1 MLKLSH
7 MNQYIIDIVLAVGA
21 LVILTILFLFSIP
34 TLPDIIHY
42 PLILVFSLG
51 FFVFV
56 GFVWRGKHNDERE
69 EEHNAYAGKIAYTV
83 GITIATAGIAFQS
96 FNHSLDVW
104 LIAVLAVM
112 VVIRMCTLIYAR
124 LFK

>member
-1 MLKLSH
+1 MLKRTH
-7 MNQYIIDIVLAVGA
+7 INQYMIDIILALGA
-21 LVILTILFLFSIP
+21 LAMLTILFLFSIP

-42 PLILVFSLG
+42 PLILIFSLG

-69 EEHNAYAGKIAYTV
+69 EEHDAYAGKIAYTV
-83 GITIATAGIAFQS
+83 GIAIATAGIAVQS
-96 FNHSLDVW
+96 FYHSLDAW

-112 VVIRMCTLIYAR
+112 VVIRMCSLIYAR

>member
-1 MLKLSH
+1 
-7 MNQYIIDIVLAVGA
+7 MNQYMIDIVLALGA
-21 LVILTILFLFSIP
+21 LVILSVLFLFSIP

-42 PLILVFSLG
+42 PLILIFSLG
-51 FFVFV
+51 FFVFI

-69 EEHNAYAGKIAYTV
+69 VEHDAYAGKIAYTV
-83 GITIATAGIAFQS
+83 GITLATVGIAVQS
-96 FNHSLDVW
+96 YFHTLDIW

-112 VVIRMCTLIYAR
+112 VVIRMCALVYAR